1 MGFER
6 KCLAHVKK
14 MVHKRHDQH
23 IEPWFQSG
31 TMFKSKSSIRC
42 DKISD
47 DVADTVHHS
56 IINFIQAYKVIEG
69 FNFRDYSVSK
79 SVLRAT
85 EKEPWDQWCFDM

>member
-6 KCLAHVKK
+6 KCIAHIKK

-31 TMFKSKSSIRC
+31 TLWC
-42 DKISD
+42 DNICE
-47 DVADTVHHS
+47 DVADTIQHS
-56 IINFIQAYKVIEG
+56 IVNFVQAHKVIEG

-85 EKEPWDQWCFDM
+85 ETEPWDQWCFDIG